1 MINIEWQP
9 FHTFFDKLR
18 QSGDTRELL
27 ERLLHGLVKMLRA
40 SRGFVLLKKAGD
52 ADLVNVASYKF
63 DDEDEFK
70 KISSTVS
77 NRALETQDVT
87 FIEESSNPNWFSS
100 ASQES
105 LALLPRAILCAP
117 LIARGQA
124 FGVVYIDG
132 HQGRTD
138 IDETKKSFFQVV
150 VTMAAEL
157 VAAAQTRR
165 SLLNARDKVEAYRQL
180 VGQDDGFVTGQS
192 KAGLALDKMLQ
203 AAAEQDVSVLITGE
217 TGTGK
222 EMVARALHR
231 RSARQNGPFVPVN
244 CAALPR
250 EIIESELFGAEK
262 GAYTGASER
271 RIGRFELASGGTL
284 FLDEIG
290 ELDIDIQ
297 VKLLRVL
304 QERKIRRLGGHQ
316 DIRLDIRL
324 VCATNRDLEE
334 DVRAATF
341 RQDLY
346 YRINVFR
353 LHLVPLRERVED
365 ILLLAEHFLEH
376 FANRFGKEIKGFSQA
391 AIEAIKAHPWPGNI
405 RELRNAIERAAVI
418 EKEQMVS
425 GKNLPLRQ
433 VRFKRSGGGTLDDL
447 LDVLP
452 VPFDEAHETFEG
464 AYLKRYY
471 EKHAGNIAAFS
482 RETGIPRNTLYRRL
496 ARYDIMPKK

>member
-1 MINIEWQP
+1 MITIEWQP

-18 QSGDTRELL
+18 QSADTRELL

-40 SRGFVLLKKAGD
+40 SRGFVLLRRAG
-52 ADLVNVASYKF
+52 ADELVNVASYKF
-63 DDEDEFK
+63 EDEDEFK
-70 KISSTVS
+70 KISRTVS
-77 NRALETQDVT
+77 NRALDTGEVT
-87 FIEESSNPNWFSS
+87 YIEESSNHDWFSS

-105 LALLPRAILCAP
+105 LALLPRAILCGP

-132 HQGRTD
+132 HMGRTD
-138 IDETKKSFFQVV
+138 IDESKKSFFQVV
-150 VTMAAEL
+150 VMMAAEL

-180 VGQDDGFVTGQS
+180 VGRDDGFVIGQS
-192 KAGLALDKMLQ
+192 PAGQELDKMLK
-203 AAAEQDVSVLITGE
+203 AAAGQDVSVLITGE

-222 EMVARALHR
+222 EMVARALHG

-250 EIIESELFGAEK
+250 DIIESELFGAEK
-262 GAYTGASER
+262 GAYTGANER

-290 ELDIDIQ
+290 ELDIEIQ

-304 QERKIRRLGGHQ
+304 QERKIRRVGGHH
-316 DIRLDIRL
+316 DINLDIRL
-324 VCATNRDLEE
+324 ICATNRDLEE
-334 DVRAATF
+334 DVRGSTF

-346 YRINVFR
+346 FRINVFR

-365 ILLLAEHFLEH
+365 IMPLAEHFLDQ
-376 FANRFGKEIKGFSQA
+376 FANRFGKDMAGFSKD
-391 AIEAIKAHPWPGNI
+391 AIAAIKAHPWPGNI

-418 EKEQMVS
+418 EKEKLVKAAS
-425 GKNLPLRQ
+425 LPLRQ
-433 VRFKRSGGGTLDDL
+433 VRPKRSGGSLDEL
-447 LDVLP
+447 LELLP
-452 VPFDEAHETFEG
+452 IPFDEAHETFER
-464 AYLKRYY
+464 AYLVRYY
-471 EKHAGNIAAFS
+471 EKHEGNIAAFS

-496 ARYDIMPKK
+496 ARYDIVPKK